1 MVSRPSW
8 NVNGQRRWV
17 CFWTDVRWTSE
28 AVTEIRSGH
37 PASILQVK
45 QGRTVFGR
53 FPLGSRH
60 YCYLLQKLAY
70 FETRILYDR
79 KQAPG
84 FTFQFANDF
93 PARIAQI
100 SVRRI
105 WLNVVNMVRAWPVYR
120 PSYATGHQCF
130 QSILWA

>member
-1 MVSRPSW
+1 M
-8 NVNGQRRWV
+8 
-17 CFWTDVRWTSE
+17 
-28 AVTEIRSGH
+28 
-37 PASILQVK
+37 
-45 QGRTVFGR
+45 TVFGR

-105 WLNVVNMVRAWPVYR
+105 WLNVVNMVRADHLMPLGI
-120 PSYATGHQCF
+120 SAFSQFCGLSTEDLG
-130 QSILWA
+130 LG